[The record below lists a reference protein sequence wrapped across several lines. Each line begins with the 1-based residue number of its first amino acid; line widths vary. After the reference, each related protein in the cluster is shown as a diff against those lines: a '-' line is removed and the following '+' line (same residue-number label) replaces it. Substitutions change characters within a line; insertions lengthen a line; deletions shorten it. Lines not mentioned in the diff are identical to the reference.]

1 MNTQL
6 LCLFTTKEELDK
18 SVNFILTNYTLTNPN
33 VFILESKIRPEEAFT
48 VAMAVLL
55 LDQVPPVSVE
65 LNEVVNPIQID

>member
-1 MNTQL
+1 MVAVPEPTPI
-6 LCLFTTKEELDK
+6 T
-18 SVNFILTNYTLTNPN
+18 
-33 VFILESKIRPEEAFT
+33 RPEEAFT